1 MSYAETIVA
10 SDALEG
16 LSQITAADCD
26 FFRDAVAASGVSGW
40 SYYFPYLHFFSHLT
54 GGDRILYETE
64 GGSILLYRLTQKA
77 GEMRLSLL
85 VPPFPFDPAALDRA
99 GARMQAMNA
108 DRRQRI
114 LRVPEEAAWQVAREG
129 FSLRFNSDEY
139 VYDADAVTQMEGSAY
154 ATLRRKVG
162 RYDAVDLSVKPYS
175 QADRAECE
183 TLLEAWRKGLSERG
197 VKIGPYRSYTK
208 RCLEGTDISPD
219 ILRGEVIR
227 VEGNVAA
234 FTFGGPITP
243 RMSSMFITISDHAQP
258 GLAYL
263 QRQRFIAGNMGAT
276 PFFND
281 FCDSKRPGIAQM
293 KRSFRPVSMHPLFN
307 AVRG

>member
-1 MSYAETIVA
+1 MSYAEAIFA
-10 SDALEG
+10 SDALDG
-16 LSQITAADCD
+16 LSQIKASDCD
-26 FFRDAVAASGVSGW
+26 FFRDAVAAAGVTGW
-40 SYYFPYLHFFSHLT
+40 SYYFPYLHLFSHLT
-54 GGDRILYETE
+54 GGDRILFETE

-77 GEMRLSLL
+77 GETRLSLL
-85 VPPFPFDPAALDRA
+85 VPPFPFDPAALNRA
-99 GARMQAMNA
+99 GARMEAMNA

-114 LRVPEEAAWQVAREG
+114 VRVPEEAAWQVAREG

-139 VYDADAVTQMEGSAY
+139 VYDADAVTMMEGSAY

-162 RYDAVDLSVKPYS
+162 RYDTVDLSVQPYS

-183 TLLEAWRKGLSERG
+183 ALLEAWRKGLSERG
-197 VKIGPYRSYTK
+197 VKIGPYRAYTR
-208 RCLEGTDISPD
+208 RCLEGTDISAD

-227 VEGNVAA
+227 VDGNVAA
-234 FTFGGPITP
+234 FTFGGPITSQ
-243 RMSSMFITISDHAQP
+243 MSSMFITVSDHAQP

-276 PFFND
+276 PLFND